1 MKKIGIILLLFIS
14 TNLIAQNNF
23 NDETEIIKLIQSNW
37 EKNNKGKIDV
47 RLMSEDG
54 YYAFNSSGGLMV
66 YDKNPNIKKNEWDV
80 VNLTPKH
87 IKVVSLVP
95 GKAAVAMYYSEGSM
109 TPKGSAAVPHYMT
122 RVSETFIKEKG
133 KWVMKTAHYSPISG
147 GSVTSQIGPKSMDN
161 K

>member
-1 MKKIGIILLLFIS
+1 MKKLLLLALLF
-14 TNLIAQNNF
+14 TAFTFAQNNF
-23 NDETEIIKLIQSNW
+23 KDETEIIKLIQSNW
-37 EKNNKGKIDV
+37 EKNNQGKIDV

-66 YDKNPNIKKNEWDV
+66 YDKNPNIKKNEWDII
-80 VNLTPKH
+80 NLTPKH

-95 GKAAVAMYYSEGSM
+95 GKAAVAMFYSEGSM

-147 GSVTSQIGPKSMDN
+147 GSGTSQIGSKSEDN
-161 K
+161 

>member
-66 YDKNPNIKKNEWDV
+66 YDKNPNIKKMN
-80 VNLTPKH
+80 
-87 IKVVSLVP
+87 
-95 GKAAVAMYYSEGSM
+95 GM
-109 TPKGSAAVPHYMT
+109 
-122 RVSETFIKEKG
+122 
-133 KWVMKTAHYSPISG
+133 
-147 GSVTSQIGPKSMDN
+147 
-161 K
+161 